1 MPSVKHGLNL
11 QSYIWTNHTTSRTWP
26 FGMIRPK
33 QRCFHLVDHEPL
45 YIPNSKWW
53 NCQWSQVWQNGVYKA
68 HQKMAKSVTEWLKK
82 RTKDKWLKERWAKIP
97 THFDWPIKSYWT
109 HLWYV
114 IDVKVVLKANTSW
127 GVLHSHGAEE
137 SPVKSPG

>member
-1 MPSVKHGLNL
+1 MNL
-11 QSYIWTNHTTSRTWP
+11 SIYQ
-26 FGMIRPK
+26 
-33 QRCFHLVDHEPL
+33 
-45 YIPNSKWW
+45 IPNGEIASDHK
-53 NCQWSQVWQNGVYKA
+53 CGKMGYTK
-68 HQKMAKSVTEWLKK
+68 HIKKMAKSVTEWLKK
-82 RTKDKWLKERWAKIP
+82 RTKDKWLKGRWAKIP